1 MFSNINSIGYFVY
14 IKSLLRNQRSG
25 GIVSKMLLS
34 KFPRSTIHPMEC
46 KRTSAIVVGAIA
58 GGAGE
63 GL

>member
-1 MFSNINSIGYFVY
+1 VY